1 MDAGLML
8 ATLGLVTVLVA
19 LASAGVAR
27 RTVRLPVVTA
37 LGHV

>member
-1 MDAGLML
+1 ML

-19 LASAGVAR
+19 LASALVAR
-27 RTVRLPVVTA
+27 RTVRLPVVAA